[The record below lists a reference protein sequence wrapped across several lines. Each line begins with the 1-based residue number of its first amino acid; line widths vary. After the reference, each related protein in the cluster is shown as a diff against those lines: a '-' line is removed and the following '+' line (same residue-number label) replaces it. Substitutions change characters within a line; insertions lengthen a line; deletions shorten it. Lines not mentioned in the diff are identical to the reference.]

1 MYSPFRQSSGIPMS
15 VGSKRGYRVELH
27 RILQE
32 TPSPDYGSLGLTIS
46 HVHHHFTFPNQLR
59 ASFSPIRARGW
70 NIRFLMFSLKDPLIV
85 QEIKCWRDHWK
96 WFSAFFFYILRL
108 YEAARSWPSE
118 PVCRSWSPFGDT
130 WTSAYT
136 ADPRRSK
143 SRWKLVQGSK
153 NISLPPCPLGK

>member
-1 MYSPFRQSSGIPMS
+1 MPFRQASGIPMS

-46 HVHHHFTFPNQLR
+46 HVRHHFTCPNQLR
-59 ASFSPIRARGW
+59 AWNRPSFFHTRAPGLY
-70 NIRFLMFSLKDPLIV
+70 IRFLMFSLKDSLIV
-85 QEIKCWRDHWK
+85 QGIKCWSDHWK
-96 WFSAFFFYILRL
+96 WFSAFFFYLLYL

-143 SRWKLVQGSK
+143 SRWKLVRWIINGQCSVF
-153 NISLPPCPLGK
+153 ND